1 MTTRRLAH
9 LRAALAIGASVA
21 ALAPALAQTAPN
33 AVTPLTPSSSGGEVL
48 VFGVNDSGQA
58 VGKEFLDSGGTGA
71 VAWFGTSPWKNL
83 NVEASEAAA
92 YGISNDGS
100 VIAGDFNGDGVFRMA
115 RRPNGTFGFFA
126 LPTFSGASYSS
137 TKLSRDLEGVFVGG
151 APLSSDGSTI
161 VGSSIT
167 ATYERHAFRCVG
179 ECRTLQDLGVIGGSG
194 LPAARSASGSSSA
207 LGVNADGTVV
217 TGIST
222 TPPDGEGWQR
232 LHGFYWT
239 QAGGMQDL
247 GTLTGERGYSM
258 GKALSADGSVVA
270 GQSMATNGE
279 YHATLWTRSG
289 TGFKATDIGPDG
301 YTSSANA
308 ISASG
313 AIVVGEATENS
324 RAGRQAAAAAPT
336 SPAAQGRIFAP
347 PPAGFASGAFYWTQ
361 AGGIQN
367 LGALVTAA
375 GVNLGGASLNSAT
388 AISPNGQ
395 LIAVNGTNAS
405 GAPTPYIVRYAPGA
419 TGVTTRDAVQDS
431 VDRLAQERGGQ
442 MITGR
447 VTPHV
452 LLGGNEQVNCTPCF
466 SAFGSVGSFSAGAH
480 GRLALGDNLTI
491 LMGAAYGQRES
502 RGYDV
507 LSSGTFALSARYD
520 FVQWGASRPFV
531 EAGGYL
537 SPADQLRYR
546 RRYANGAG
554 TAVGLGSTHATSY
567 TVFGRL
573 GWVWRLSPIDE
584 AAVMADVSH
593 TAQRVRSYTEQASAQ
608 NPFEAV
614 VTGGTDRM
622 NAARIGAQWTH
633 LFAGKV
639 EANVNVG
646 LVRTFGSKSG
656 LNIAVTGFGAFTP
669 TIRNVTFVEYGG
681 RLGFRLAPNKI
692 IDVFANAQSGPQPVG
707 TQVHGGVAYR
717 YNF

>member
-1 MTTRRLAH
+1 MTTRLLSPIRLA
-9 LRAALAIGASVA
+9 LPVCVA
-21 ALAPALAQTAPN
+21 FAAPALAQTAPN
-33 AVTPLTPSSSGGEVL
+33 SITPLTPSSSGGEVTVL
-48 VFGVNDSGQA
+48 GVNDAGQA

-71 VAWFGTSPWKNL
+71 VAWFGTSPWTSL
-83 NVEASEAAA
+83 DVEASDSAAH
-92 YGISNDGS
+92 GISNDGA
-100 VIAGDFNGDGVFRMA
+100 VIAGVFNGDSVFRMA
-115 RRPNGTFGFFA
+115 RRANGTFGFFA
-126 LPTFSGASYSS
+126 LPTFSGASYTSS
-137 TKLSRDLEGVFVGG
+137 KLSRDLEGVFVGG

-179 ECRTLQDLGVIGGSG
+179 ECRTLQDLGVIGGAS
-194 LPAARSASGSSSA
+194 LPVGRDSLSGSSSA

-222 TPPDGEGWQR
+222 TPPDESGWQR

-239 QAGGMQDL
+239 QAGGMEDL
-247 GTLTGERGYSM
+247 GTLTGPSGYSM

-270 GQSMATNGE
+270 GESMATNGE
-279 YHATLWTRSG
+279 YHATVWTRSG

-301 YTSSANA
+301 FTSTANA
-308 ISASG
+308 ISAAG
-313 AIVVGEATENS
+313 TIVVGEATENGGGGF
-324 RAGRQAAAAAPT
+324 RAGAAAT
-336 SPAAQGRIFAP
+336 TAAQGRVFAP
-347 PPAGFASGAFYWTQ
+347 PPAGFTGGAFYWTQ
-361 AGGIQN
+361 AAGIQN
-367 LGALVTAA
+367 LGALLTAA
-375 GVNLGGASLNSAT
+375 GVNLGGASLNAAT

-395 LIAVNGTNAS
+395 LIAVNGTNGA
-405 GAPTPYIVRYAPGA
+405 GAPTPYLVRYAPGA
-419 TGVTTRDAVQDS
+419 SGVTTRDAVQDS
-431 VDRLAQERGGQ
+431 VDRLAQDRGGQ
-442 MITGR
+442 MIAGR

-520 FVQWGASRPFV
+520 FVDWGGSRPFV

-584 AAVMADVSH
+584 VAVMADVSH
-593 TAQRVRSYTEQASAQ
+593 TAQRVRSYVEQASAQ
-608 NPFEAV
+608 NPFDAV
-614 VTGGTDRM
+614 VSGGTDRM

-639 EANVNVG
+639 EANVNLG

-656 LNIAVTGFGAFTP
+656 LNIAVTGFGAFSP